1 MNVEKFNKM
10 PNWMIIWKPVA
21 LEFEAFIN
29 AEIHIRN
36 DERLVIAFKSF
47 TSHFPVSIIC
57 HTLKIKL
64 LQHIK

>member
-1 MNVEKFNKM
+1 
-10 PNWMIIWKPVA
+10 MIIWKPVA

-57 HTLKIKL
+57 HKLKIKL